1 MGQVTLTAATAS
13 QTRDSGA
20 VRAATGAIT
29 VTTVSVLPVFLTGA
43 LAVQLGDE
51 LGFDPAGLGLVVA
64 LYFGVSA
71 LCSLP
76 VGRLV
81 ERWGGAVTSRIAV
94 LGVAAVM
101 LALAVFADSY
111 ASLVAILL
119 CGAWC
124 NVMGQLASNLTLAR
138 SVPAHRL
145 GLSFGVKQAAIPLS
159 TLLAGAAV
167 PAVALTVGWRW
178 AYVIASGLALLAV
191 LGAPRSG
198 EHVRVPKPPPG
209 ERATLALAVLG
220 AGSGLGAGA
229 ANALGIFLVAAAVDR
244 GIAPGMAGL
253 VLTFGSV
260 VGFAGRLLHGWL
272 ADRRTG
278 GHVAFVAGSMAIGA
292 VGLVLLAV
300 PGTPALTIGTIL
312 GFGLGWSWP
321 GLMQFAVVRL
331 NPSAPAAASAIVQTG
346 VYAGGFAGPI
356 AFGFVA
362 SRSSFDTAW
371 LSAAATMV
379 AAALLV
385 VLGRRLLVAHR
396 AAHGGGR
403 PVRSWAT
410 RALGRPAVSTGPL
423 SLASAPPGEAS
434 TDPLGESDRVEGSV
448 HLHVVVEVDEHVPR
462 RRLGRRCHRVL
473 AHRRPAREPVPHPLR
488 PPVECI
494 GRVAADVEL
503 GVAVQADVDEAG
515 GDVLEVRELPG
526 RVGHDER
533 DVVRAQQRDERRI
546 PEALVADLHA
556 RAAADGRHP
565 RSSPPSRRAA
575 RRARRP
581 VAPPRPCCAAAA

>member
-1 MGQVTLTAATAS
+1 MTVTADPEAAT
-13 QTRDSGA
+13 RDA
-20 VRAATGAIT
+20 TPVRAAAGAIT
-29 VTTVSVLPVFLTGA
+29 VTTVAVLPVFLTGA
-43 LAVQLGDE
+43 LAVQISGE
-51 LGFDPAGLGLVVA
+51 MGFDPSGLGLVVA

-94 LGVAAVM
+94 LGVAVVM
-101 LALAVFADSY
+101 LVLALGASSFT
-111 ASLVAILL
+111 SLVAILL
-119 CGAWC
+119 CSAWC

-145 GLSFGVKQAAIPLS
+145 GLSFGVKQAAIPVA

-167 PAVALTVGWRW
+167 PGVALTVGWRW
-178 AYVIASGLALLAV
+178 AYVIAAGLAVLALLGV
-191 LGAPRSG
+191 PRGGAP
-198 EHVRVPKPPPG
+198 HVPAPKPPPG

-220 AGSGLGAGA
+220 MGSGLGAGA

-244 GIAPGMAGL
+244 GIAPGTAGL

-260 VGFAGRLLHGWL
+260 VGLVGRLLHGWL

-300 PGTPALTIGTIL
+300 PGTPALVVGTIL

-331 NPSAPAAASAIVQTG
+331 NPSAPAASSAIVQTG

-362 SRSSFDTAW
+362 AHTSFPTAW
-371 LSAAATMV
+371 STAAATMV

-385 VLGRRLLVAHR
+385 VLGRRLLLAHR
-396 AAHGGGR
+396 AAGQVVGE
-403 PVRSWAT
+403 
-410 RALGRPAVSTGPL
+410 
-423 SLASAPPGEAS
+423 PG
-434 TDPLGESDRVEGSV
+434 GES
-448 HLHVVVEVDEHVPR
+448 
-462 RRLGRRCHRVL
+462 
-473 AHRRPAREPVPHPLR
+473 
-488 PPVECI
+488 
-494 GRVAADVEL
+494 
-503 GVAVQADVDEAG
+503 
-515 GDVLEVRELPG
+515 
-526 RVGHDER
+526 
-533 DVVRAQQRDERRI
+533 
-546 PEALVADLHA
+546 
-556 RAAADGRHP
+556 
-565 RSSPPSRRAA
+565 
-575 RRARRP
+575 
-581 VAPPRPCCAAAA
+581 